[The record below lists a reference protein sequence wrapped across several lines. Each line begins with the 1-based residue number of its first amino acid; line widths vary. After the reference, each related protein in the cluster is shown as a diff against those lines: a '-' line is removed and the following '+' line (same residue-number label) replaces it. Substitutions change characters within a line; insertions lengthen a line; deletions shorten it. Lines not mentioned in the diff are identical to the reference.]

1 MDVHAPQPGRVVP
14 LGDVPDPVFAT
25 AMVGPGVALD
35 PEGED
40 PAVAVSPVSGTL
52 MVAKP
57 HAFLVEGAAG
67 PVLVHLGIDTIELRG
82 QGFEVLAPPGDQL
95 EVGDPVVRW
104 SPRAVTA
111 SERSPLVVVLAMGAP
126 AGHLSSV
133 PADGAALA
141 AGDILFTW
149 ESAPGG

>member
-1 MDVHAPQPGRVVP
+1 MQESAASRGRA
-14 LGDVPDPVFAT
+14 DE
-25 AMVGPGVALD
+25 GVAGARKAALD
-35 PEGED
+35 E
-40 PAVAVSPVSGTL
+40 PV
-52 MVAKP
+52 M
-57 HAFLVEGAAG
+57 
-67 PVLVHLGIDTIELRG
+67 
-82 QGFEVLAPPGDQL
+82 LAQPGDQL

-126 AGHLSSV
+126 AGHLSSF